1 VTESPPP
8 RRVRIVSPRT
18 RATRAAAARPVRR
31 EIDEQTVLGD
41 VYMRSLVRL
50 QLRLAIGVC
59 LIMAVLLGGLPLM
72 LVLEPGLS
80 DVEVR
85 GIPLPWLLLGVV
97 VYPVMVGAAWLY
109 VRQAE
114 RNERDFA
121 DLVQ

>member
-1 VTESPPP
+1 VTETPPP
-8 RRVRIVSPRT
+8 RRVRVVSPRT
-18 RATRAAAARPVRR
+18 RATRAVVARPVRR

-59 LIMAVLLGGLPLM
+59 LILAVLLGGLPLIF
-72 LVLEPGLS
+72 VLEPELS
-80 DVEVR
+80 DVDVW

-97 VYPVMVGAAWLY
+97 VYPVLVGAAWLY

-114 RNERDFA
+114 RNERDFSE
-121 DLVQ
+121 LVQ